1 LDARIRIPGSKS
13 LTNRAYVLAALSA
26 ESTRIQRP
34 LDSRDSR
41 LMLDAL
47 RALGADWQL
56 GETEVIVH
64 PLGSSTGEDTVA
76 SGNAGTVARFTPA
89 LAALGTRS
97 VHFDGDP
104 AIRRRPMAPLLRALT
119 ELGVDI
125 EHHEDG
131 GVPFTVHGKGGIQGG
146 TVELDSEASSQFLS

>member
-1 LDARIRIPGSKS
+1 
-13 LTNRAYVLAALSA
+13 
-26 ESTRIQRP
+26 
-34 LDSRDSR
+34 
-41 LMLDAL
+41 
-47 RALGADWQL
+47 GADWQL

-76 SGNAGTVARFTPA
+76 LGNAGTVARFTPA

-146 TVELDSEASSQFLS
+146 TVELDSEASSQFLSALLLIGPRCRDGLTIRITGAAPPSEPNIAMTRQTLQQFGATTNR